1 MTELVGTLLSLLVII
16 ILPVTIVVI
25 IATREP
31 KKSSQPHIELIKFMA
46 VKPLRESLVA
56 NGTEHFHTIFGLG
69 EGACGKTVSELRVNS
84 SPTEMTI
91 IQFHDDR
98 TKKEFVYKKT
108 DIVGRVE
115 IQYGECA

>member
-1 MTELVGTLLSLLVII
+1 MTTPVIVI
-16 ILPVTIVVI
+16 AIMLIIVVILPVIVTVLI
-25 IATREP
+25 D
-31 KKSSQPHIELIKFMA
+31 KGCDKQPRIELIKFMA